1 MAEHILAPKGSLLM
15 AQTGQAFRDFEKIP
29 ANSSFRIDLSG
40 VDRIDSSAVAWL
52 VTVVRT
58 ARTRGQS
65 VEIDSLPPRIIQFA
79 EIYGLD
85 DAIRSLLSTN
95 R

>member
-1 MAEHILAPKGSLLM
+1 MAKHRIAPKGSLLM

-29 ANSSFRIDLSG
+29 ADSSIRIDLSG
-40 VDRIDSSAVAWL
+40 VDRVDSSALAWL

-58 ARTRGQS
+58 ARGRGQI
-65 VEIDSLPPRIIQFA
+65 VQMDSIPPYIMQFA

-85 DAIRSLLSTN
+85 DAIKSLASATQ
-95 R
+95 